1 METKSFQLFKAMY
14 KILDEIWENTQAED
28 LRIYVSDAD
37 PIFYENGNSLDP
49 VVFEDFNALFEQKK
63 DSGMSDYDFIVYY
76 LENLDPYYGDI
87 KKYFV
92 SIQKDK
98 CEAKLSGFLK

>member
-1 METKSFQLFKAMY
+1 MY

-37 PIFYENGNSLDP
+37 PFLCDDGESADP
-49 VVFEDFNALFEQKK
+49 VVSEDFNTLFEQKK
-63 DSGMSDYDFIVYY
+63 NSEISNYDFIIYY

-87 KKYFV
+87 KKYFL
-92 SIQKDK
+92 SSTSEELEEQLK
-98 CEAKLSGFLK
+98 KLQ